1 MLTLRSIERAG
12 PTGEDVR
19 AYPLSYYAATTPTF
33 FNGAA
38 LDQDVQAD
46 ACIIGGATRSGCR
59 TAAGRGR
66 AIGRSAGRRAR
77 RLGRVRAQRRP
88 GATGLEQD
96 QAWLARRLGQDSA
109 RALWTMARTARD
121 HLDRLIALDPD
132 RCDFRPA

>member
-46 ACIIGGATRSGCR
+46 ACIIGGATRSPVPHCGWQRPGDRSFCWKAGPSAGAR
-59 TAAGRGR
+59 QGATAARC
-66 AIGRSAGRRAR
+66 
-77 RLGRVRAQRRP
+77 
-88 GATGLEQD
+88 TGLEQD